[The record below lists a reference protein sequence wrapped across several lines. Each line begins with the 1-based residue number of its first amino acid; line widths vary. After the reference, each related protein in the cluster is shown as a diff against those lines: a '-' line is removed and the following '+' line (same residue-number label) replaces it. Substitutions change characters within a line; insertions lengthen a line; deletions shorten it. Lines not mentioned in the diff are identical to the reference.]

1 MKLFLRFILLSVA
14 VFLADYLI
22 AGIHTDGWLTIIIAG
37 AILTIIQLI
46 VKPIV
51 KILTLPI
58 TLITLG
64 LFLIVLNALF
74 FWFVSGLVPGMDVDG
89 FVAAILGSLVVSVLN
104 WIAEKLS
111 KSAKN
116 D

>member
-1 MKLFLRFILLSVA
+1 MTLAVVA
-14 VFLADYLI
+14 ADYFVPGIELADWVSI
-22 AGIHTDGWLTIIIAG
+22 VIAG
-37 AILTIIQLI
+37 AALTIIQII

-64 LFLIVLNALF
+64 FFLLVLNALF
-74 FWFVSGLVPGMDVDG
+74 FWFVSGLVPGMTVDT
-89 FVAAILGSLVVSVLN
+89 FMAAFLGSLIVSVLN
-104 WIAEKLS
+104 WIADRVVK
-111 KSAKN
+111 KK